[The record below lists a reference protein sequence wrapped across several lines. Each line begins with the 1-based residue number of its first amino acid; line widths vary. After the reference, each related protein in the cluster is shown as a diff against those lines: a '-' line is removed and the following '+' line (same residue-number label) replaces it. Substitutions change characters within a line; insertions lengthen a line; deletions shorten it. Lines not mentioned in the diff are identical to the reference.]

1 MSMSDS
7 NMPRGFGTPGE
18 RMGDGLQ
25 KEILDDAEH
34 DRLAH
39 EAEHADQEAVERGEA
54 VAAKRP
60 WWKFW
65 G

>member
-1 MSMSDS
+1 MPMSDS
-7 NMPRGFGTPGE
+7 NMPRSFGTPGG

-25 KEILDDAEH
+25 KEILEDAEH

-39 EAEHADQEAVERGEA
+39 EAERADQEGVERGEA
-54 VAAKRP
+54 PVPKRP

-65 G
+65 A

>member
-7 NMPRGFGTPGE
+7 NNPRGFGTPGS
-18 RMGDGLQ
+18 RVGDGLQ
-25 KEILDDAEH
+25 KEILSDADH

-39 EAEHADQEAVERGEA
+39 ETERINEEAVERGEA
-54 VAAKRP
+54 APAKRP

-65 G
+65 A